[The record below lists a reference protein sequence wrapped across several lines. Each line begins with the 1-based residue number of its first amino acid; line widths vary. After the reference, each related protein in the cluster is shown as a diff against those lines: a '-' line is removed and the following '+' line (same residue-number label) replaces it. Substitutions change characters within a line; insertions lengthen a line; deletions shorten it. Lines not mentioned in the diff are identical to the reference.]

1 LVQEYTLRTIL
12 ALVASAAVAG
22 IVLASAGK
30 RNQKSVEG
38 AGDARDHAARKT
50 GRKSKKTIRE
60 AAHRSSEKVAE
71 GAEKAR
77 RKISA

>member
-1 LVQEYTLRTIL
+1 MRTIL
-12 ALVASAAVAG
+12 ALVASAVVVG
-22 IVLASAGK
+22 IVLAPAGK
-30 RNQKSVEG
+30 RNKKNVED

-50 GRKSKKTIRE
+50 GRKSKKAIRE
-60 AAHRSSEKVAE
+60 AAHRSSGKVAE